1 MVARVTCAL
10 YVLVARRLLEGA
22 TDRADALADARTS
35 LRQLYWQL
43 DPPDMLIH
51 EAALD
56 RLEAWTE
63 RAGRGFVIDSFWSA
77 WDAFA
82 GADSY
87 EETIVRAIRYGH
99 DTDTTACIAGGL
111 AGLYWGIDGIPRE
124 WREGMRGAT
133 IVEPMLDRL
142 LTA

>member
-1 MVARVTCAL
+1 
-10 YVLVARRLLEGA
+10 
-22 TDRADALADARTS
+22 
-35 LRQLYWQL
+35 
-43 DPPDMLIH
+43 MLIH

-56 RLEAWTE
+56 RVEAWTE

-82 GADSY
+82 GAATY

-124 WREGMRGAT
+124 WRERMRGAT